1 MSRQKNKIYEF
12 GAFRLNVCERQLL
25 RDGHPVKLRPKVF
38 DTLCFLVENHGHLVG
53 KKELLRRL
61 WPDSA
66 VEENNLAHNVAILR
80 KALGEAATGQ
90 KYIETVPLCGYRF
103 VANVR
108 ELEAEAAGGP
118 DQTVPAPESCVPE
131 TEEQEEVARATRPVL
146 PRPDLR
152 SRRVV
157 LATLALGVGTAI
169 GVSVHTRKAPA
180 ASPETTDSV
189 AVLPFV
195 SLSADAAVEHFSDGL
210 TAEVTAR
217 LAAVPGLRVPAR
229 TLMFQFKNK
238 GADIKRVG
246 QAVNAKA
253 LLEGSVRSQGNR
265 FLITANL
272 IDSRD
277 GEHLWS
283 RTYDRTTSDVLGL
296 QREIAAQIAEAI
308 REQVVGKG
316 RGGPPG
322 K

>member
-12 GAFRLNVCERQLL
+12 GAFRLNVYERQLL
-25 RDGHPVKLRPKVF
+25 RDGHPVRLRPKVF
-38 DTLCFLVENHGHLVG
+38 DTLCFLVENHGHLVS

-90 KYIETVPLCGYRF
+90 KYVETVPLCGYRF

-108 ELEAEAAGGP
+108 ELEAEAAG
-118 DQTVPAPESCVPE
+118 T
-131 TEEQEEVARATRPVL
+131 
-146 PRPDLR
+146 
-152 SRRVV
+152 
-157 LATLALGVGTAI
+157 
-169 GVSVHTRKAPA
+169 PA

-238 GADIKRVG
+238 GADIRRIG

-272 IDSRD
+272 IDTRE

-283 RTYDRTTSDVLGL
+283 RTYDRTTADVLGL

-308 REQVVGKG
+308 REQVAGKG